1 MLIKRILDF
10 IISLVALII
19 LSPLMLIIYILV
31 KINLGSPAFF
41 VQERVG
47 KDNKVF
53 KMIKFRTMRDA
64 RDKNGN
70 LLSDN
75 ERVTKLGSFLR
86 SFSLDELPEL
96 INILKGDMSLVGP
109 RALLVQYLGLYND
122 EQIRRHEVLPGL
134 TGWAQ
139 INGRD
144 ELPIPYKAQLD
155 GEYVD
160 KMSFLFDWKMSKN
173 NLEKKLL
180 SSEFSDEEKF
190 EIKEKILNEDNL
202 RTVNYTKKLSFI
214 INDIDNLKKNFKKNS
229 YIIIAITLICA
240 ILMWVIYFCTK

>member
-96 INILKGDMSLVGP
+96 INIIRGNMSLIGP

-139 INGRD
+139 INGRNSITWS
-144 ELPIPYKAQLD
+144 EKFKLD
-155 GEYVD
+155 VWYVD
-160 KMSFLFDWKMSKN
+160 NWSLWLDIKIFFLTFWKVIKREGIN
-173 NLEKKLL
+173 Q
-180 SSEFSDEEKF
+180 SESVTME
-190 EIKEKILNEDNL
+190 
-202 RTVNYTKKLSFI
+202 
-214 INDIDNLKKNFKKNS
+214 
-229 YIIIAITLICA
+229 
-240 ILMWVIYFCTK
+240 YFNGTN

>member
-96 INILKGDMSLVGP
+96 INIIIGDMSLIGP

-139 INGRD
+139 INGRNSITWS
-144 ELPIPYKAQLD
+144 EKFKLD
-155 GEYVD
+155 VWYVD
-160 KMSFLFDWKMSKN
+160 NWSLWLDIKIFFLTFWKVIKREGIN
-173 NLEKKLL
+173 Q
-180 SSEFSDEEKF
+180 SESVTME
-190 EIKEKILNEDNL
+190 
-202 RTVNYTKKLSFI
+202 
-214 INDIDNLKKNFKKNS
+214 
-229 YIIIAITLICA
+229 
-240 ILMWVIYFCTK
+240 YFNGTN

>member
-96 INILKGDMSLVGP
+96 INIIRGDMSLIGP

-139 INGRD
+139 INGRNSITWC
-144 ELPIPYKAQLD
+144 EKFKLD
-155 GEYVD
+155 VWYVD
-160 KMSFLFDWKMSKN
+160 NWSLWLDIKIFFLTFWKVIKREGIN
-173 NLEKKLL
+173 Q
-180 SSEFSDEEKF
+180 SESVTME
-190 EIKEKILNEDNL
+190 
-202 RTVNYTKKLSFI
+202 
-214 INDIDNLKKNFKKNS
+214 
-229 YIIIAITLICA
+229 
-240 ILMWVIYFCTK
+240 YFNGTN

>member
-96 INILKGDMSLVGP
+96 INIIRGDMSLIGP

-139 INGRD
+139 INGRNSITCS
-144 ELPIPYKAQLD
+144 EKFKLD
-155 GEYVD
+155 VWYVD
-160 KMSFLFDWKMSKN
+160 NWSLWLDIKIFFLTFWKVIKREGIN
-173 NLEKKLL
+173 Q
-180 SSEFSDEEKF
+180 SESVTME
-190 EIKEKILNEDNL
+190 
-202 RTVNYTKKLSFI
+202 
-214 INDIDNLKKNFKKNS
+214 
-229 YIIIAITLICA
+229 
-240 ILMWVIYFCTK
+240 YFNGTN